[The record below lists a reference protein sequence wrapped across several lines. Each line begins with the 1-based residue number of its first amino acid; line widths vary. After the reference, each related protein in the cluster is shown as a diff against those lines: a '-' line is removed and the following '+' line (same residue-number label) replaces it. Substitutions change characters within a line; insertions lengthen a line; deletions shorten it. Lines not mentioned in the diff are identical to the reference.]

1 MQPTPVKEY
10 PNDVGTI
17 PIPGTNI
24 VLNGISWS
32 TYQALIRDLAEQPS
46 QRLTYDRQRLE
57 IVTPLPKHE
66 ANKRL
71 LGRVVEAT
79 TEELGLE
86 IYSLGSTTWS
96 REDLKR
102 GLEPDECYYIQSEA
116 RVRGKTRIDLTI
128 DPPPDLAI
136 EIDITSPSL
145 DRLSIYA
152 SLGVPEVWRFDGTQ
166 LWIYVLQP
174 DGYGIQDRS
183 TVLPVLDRT
192 KLLDIL
198 GRRTQLGENAL
209 IRELRRW
216 VRDLESDR
224 GDRSS
229 DDG

>member
-1 MQPTPVKEY
+1 M
-10 PNDVGTI
+10 
-17 PIPGTNI
+17 
-24 VLNGISWS
+24 LFRS
-32 TYQALIRDLAEQPS
+32 
-46 QRLTYDRQRLE
+46 
-57 IVTPLPKHE
+57 
-66 ANKRL
+66 
-71 LGRVVEAT
+71 VVEAT